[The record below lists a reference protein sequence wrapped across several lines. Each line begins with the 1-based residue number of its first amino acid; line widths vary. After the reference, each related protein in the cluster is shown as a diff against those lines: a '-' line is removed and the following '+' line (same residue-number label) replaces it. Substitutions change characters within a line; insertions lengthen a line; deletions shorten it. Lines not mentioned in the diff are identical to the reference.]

1 MKKLIGFLFALGL
14 GASLFAAG
22 SGFGSLSKNLKAL
35 DGTKVSAATAEI
47 ANGREL
53 FPLVW
58 KYSHSEIEANNKVVG
73 GKYNLDKMNVFD
85 DVYQMTIH
93 VYMKGLVGQLTCRE
107 CVLEITCEN
116 NIVSVLTKKMV
127 QYNCDKDLIRT
138 GDVIEEQK
146 STMNAQAKSFAE
158 AFSNDSKNLTDDEY
172 NALCDAAYYNLQ
184 TQLSISEYAA
194 NRLKAKKWY
203 EKHSLVGKTI
213 EFSMLFTDLRESKT
227 EGFEY
232 ELGGLYG
239 LTPVT
244 VLSNN
249 DDYIDLK
256 SESSVKIKGVVK
268 DVMYSGDYD
277 IDYKIKWITIE
288 EQ

>member
-1 MKKLIGFLFALGL
+1 
-14 GASLFAAG
+14 
-22 SGFGSLSKNLKAL
+22 
-35 DGTKVSAATAEI
+35 
-47 ANGREL
+47 
-53 FPLVW
+53 
-58 KYSHSEIEANNKVVG
+58 
-73 GKYNLDKMNVFD
+73 
-85 DVYQMTIH
+85 
-93 VYMKGLVGQLTCRE
+93 
-107 CVLEITCEN
+107 
-116 NIVSVLTKKMV
+116 
-127 QYNCDKDLIRT
+127 
-138 GDVIEEQK
+138 
-146 STMNAQAKSFAE
+146 
-158 AFSNDSKNLTDDEY
+158 
-172 NALCDAAYYNLQ
+172 
-184 TQLSISEYAA
+184 
-194 NRLKAKKWY
+194 
-203 EKHSLVGKTI
+203 
-213 EFSMLFTDLRESKT
+213 MLFTDLRVSKT